1 MSGSSEDEPKQPKP
15 YQYVPRPTDDQVFAT
30 SRRWR
35 RFVLIAAAILL
46 LLIGG
51 FFLFPRRKSEVYAP
65 ATVVRTLPVTQWTSD
80 PGISMTPAFS
90 HDGKLVTYASDR
102 EGPGNLAIWLRP
114 YPSGAPRRL
123 TKEEFHATDPDFS
136 PDDSQIVYHSDRDG
150 GGIYILPASGAA
162 EPRLLVQGGMRP
174 RFSPSGK
181 WIAYFTTTVGTITPF
196 GGGSIYVIAPEG
208 GAPQQIRPD
217 FSAARGPVWLPGADL
232 LLFEGIDGRGVADW
246 WVTPVS
252 GGDPVRTHALEKLR
266 NVGVRAAP
274 ERFDRGRVL
283 FAATSQ
289 ANLHLWELALDPKDW
304 QASGVPRQLTNSDGI
319 DQRCAV
325 GPDGRILFGSMKVTI
340 DMWSLPLDGLRA
352 TGALK
357 RITDDHAVNQTPS
370 VGANGARMIYISNK
384 TGARDLWVSDL
395 KTGASWAVT
404 AFHSVS
410 QRPVLS
416 ADENRVA
423 YQTVVDNRC
432 AVILENLSQ
441 HTRRNLSSSCFN
453 LWDWSPDGSSLLIYD
468 PAEATVS
475 AQLLKTDS
483 GQRQPLL
490 SRSGFNVYDAGFS
503 RDGKWIA
510 FTAGPT
516 IAGAEVFVAPFRG
529 VAIRESE
536 WIQITHGG
544 GSLSAW
550 SPDSSALYFHSSR
563 DGFHCIWAQQ
573 LNSAK
578 HAIGDPVAI
587 VHLHQASPG
596 MYMIRPTDFHMS
608 ATKDRLVFNLMQ
620 ETANLW
626 ITTKRD

>member
-1 MSGSSEDEPKQPKP
+1 MSDPSEDEPKQPKP
-15 YQYVPRPTDDQVFAT
+15 YTYVPRPTDDQVFAT
-30 SRRWR
+30 SKRWR
-35 RFVLIAAAILL
+35 LLGLIVAAILL

-51 FFLFPRRKSEVYAP
+51 FFLFPRRKIDVYAP
-65 ATVVRTLPVTQWTSD
+65 AAAVRTLPISQWTSD

-90 HDGKLVTYASDR
+90 HDGKLVAYASDR

-150 GGIYILPASGAA
+150 GGVYILPVSGAA
-162 EPRLLVQGGMRP
+162 EPRLLVKGAMRP
-174 RFSPSGK
+174 RFSPNGK
-181 WIAYFTTTVGTITPF
+181 WIAYFTTSEGGTTPF
-196 GGGSIYVIAPEG
+196 GGGRIYVVAPEG
-208 GAPQQIRPD
+208 GAPKQIRPD
-217 FSAARGPVWLPGADL
+217 FSVARDPIWLPGADV
-232 LLFEGIDGRGVADW
+232 LLFEGIDGQGAADW
-246 WVTPVS
+246 WVTPVD
-252 GGDPVRTHALEKLR
+252 GGDTVRTHALEKLR
-266 NVGVRAAP
+266 NVGVRAPP

-304 QASGVPRQLTNSDGI
+304 QASGAPRQLTNSDGI

-325 GPDGRILFGSMKVTI
+325 APDGRILFGSMKVTI
-340 DMWSLPLDGLRA
+340 DIWSLPLEGLRA
-352 TGALK
+352 TGSLQ
-357 RITDDHAVNQTPS
+357 RVTDDHAVNQAPS
-370 VGANGARMIYISNK
+370 IGASGARLIYISNR
-384 TGARDLWVSDL
+384 TGTRDLWVNDL

-410 QRPVLS
+410 HRPVLS

-423 YQTVVDNRC
+423 FQTVVDNHC
-432 AVILENLSQ
+432 AVVLENLNQ
-441 HTRRNLSSSCFN
+441 HTRRNLSSLCFN
-453 LWDWSPDGSSLLIYD
+453 VWDWSPDGSSLLIYD

-483 GQRQPLL
+483 GQRQPLI
-490 SRSGFNVYDAGFS
+490 SRPGFNVYDAGFA

-510 FTAGPT
+510 FTAGAT

-529 VAIRESE
+529 AAIQVSE
-536 WIQITHGG
+536 WIPITHGG

-550 SPDSSALYFHSSR
+550 SPDSSALYFHSAR
-563 DGFHCIWAQQ
+563 DGFHCIWAQP
-573 LNSAK
+573 LNGAK
-578 HAIGDPVAI
+578 RAIGDPVAI

-596 MYMIRPTDFHMS
+596 MYMIRPNDFHMS

-626 ITTKRD
+626 ITDRRD